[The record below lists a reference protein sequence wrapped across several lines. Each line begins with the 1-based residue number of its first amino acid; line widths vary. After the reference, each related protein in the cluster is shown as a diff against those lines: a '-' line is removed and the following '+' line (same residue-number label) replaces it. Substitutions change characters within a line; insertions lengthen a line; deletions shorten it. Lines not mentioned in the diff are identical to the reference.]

1 MPLMIDEFLQEVIFY
16 MENEEYELQMRMFL
30 ILIL

>member
-1 MPLMIDEFLQEVIFY
+1 MIDEFLQEVIFY